1 LKKFVVT
8 ELKILDQLKYDAI
21 PELEKPKIG
30 TIFDELD
37 VLKSGWY
44 GDEKTDITNL
54 YLDDQTDKDEKWNN
68 LEREYK
74 IYYQGIGSEENIIKL
89 FSSFNEMSKEIN
101 DLIKNKT
108 VEKIYYTWKIKDD
121 SYDNIIYP
129 TCWVEPVRYNQ

>member
-1 LKKFVVT
+1 MKKFVVT